1 MQTYLTLSLSF
12 AEGEGTRRHAWRGD
26 RNDAMTGDLP
36 RAARVAAPGQ
46 WPAGDAVATVTLAY
60 ADRHLRRRRLTAD
73 DGTRLLLDLP
83 RPRLLGDGD
92 GLALGDGRWIGV
104 RAAAEPVVEAR
115 AADAC
120 ELARLA
126 WHVGNRHTACQIL
139 TGALRVLDDPVL
151 ADMLAGL
158 GAYVVRTEAPFAP
171 EPGAY
176 SSHHVHARANDV
188 DTLTDGPETA
198 P

>member
-1 MQTYLTLSLSF
+1 MSAS
-12 AEGEGTRRHAWRGD
+12 
-26 RNDAMTGDLP
+26 LP

-46 WPAGDAVATVTLAY
+46 WPAGEAVATVTLAY
-60 ADRHLRRRRLTAD
+60 ADRHLRRRRLSAD

-92 GLALGDGRWIGV
+92 GLALSDGRWVGV
-104 RAAAEPVVEAR
+104 RAAVEPVVEAR
-115 AADAC
+115 AADAR

-139 TGALRVLDDPVL
+139 AQALRVLDDPVL

-158 GAYVVRTEAPFAP
+158 GAQVVRTQAPFAP

-176 SSHHVHARANDV
+176 SSHHGNPRANDT

>member
-1 MQTYLTLSLSF
+1 
-12 AEGEGTRRHAWRGD
+12 
-26 RNDAMTGDLP
+26 MTADLP
-36 RAARVAAPGQ
+36 RAARVAAPGS
-46 WPAGDAVATVTLAY
+46 WPVAEAVATVTLAY

-73 DGTRLLLDLP
+73 DGTHLLLDLP

-92 GLALGDGRWIGV
+92 GLALADGRWVGV

-115 AADAC
+115 AADPR

-139 TGALRVLDDPVL
+139 PQALRVLDDAVL

-158 GAYVVRTEAPFAP
+158 GAEVVRTEAPFAP

-176 SSHHVHARANDV
+176 SSHHGHARGNDI
-188 DTLTDGPETA
+188 DPLADGPETA

>member
-1 MQTYLTLSLSF
+1 
-12 AEGEGTRRHAWRGD
+12 
-26 RNDAMTGDLP
+26 
-36 RAARVAAPGQ
+36 VAAGG

-60 ADRHLRRRRLTAD
+60 ADRHSRRRRLTAD

-83 RPRLLGDGD
+83 RPRLLGDGE
-92 GLALGDGRWIGV
+92 GLELDDGRWVAV

-115 AADAC
+115 AADAR

-139 TGALRVLDDPVL
+139 PQALRVLDDPVL

-158 GAYVVRTEAPFAP
+158 GAEVVRTEAPFAP

-176 SSHHVHARANDV
+176 ARAHAHPGANDV
-188 DTLTDGPETA
+188 DTLADGPETA

>member
-1 MQTYLTLSLSF
+1 
-12 AEGEGTRRHAWRGD
+12 
-26 RNDAMTGDLP
+26 MTGDLP
-36 RAARVAAPGQ
+36 RASRVLAAGA
-46 WPAGDAVATVTLAY
+46 WPAGAAVATVTLAY

-73 DGTRLLLDLP
+73 DGTHLLLDLP

-92 GLALGDGRWIGV
+92 GLELDDGRWVGV

-126 WHVGNRHTACQIL
+126 WHIGNRHTACQIL
-139 TGALRVLDDPVL
+139 PQALRVLDDPVL

-158 GAYVVRTEAPFAP
+158 GAQVVRTQAPFAP

-176 SSHHVHARANDV
+176 SSHHGHARANEIDP
-188 DTLTDGPETA
+188 LADGPETA